1 MFNIFKD
8 ATMTQPVGS
17 IVKKMATFSEMVTSA
32 DSYQVN
38 FPPDATPNDKLLLI
52 ICGLMI
58 DYQFF
63 EETAGNNEQNR
74 Y

>member
-1 MFNIFKD
+1 MGH
-8 ATMTQPVGS
+8 PVGS
-17 IVKKMATFSEMVTSA
+17 IVKKVANLSELVTSA

-38 FPPDATPNDKLLLI
+38 FPADAKPNEKLLLI
-52 ICGLMI
+52 ITTLMI

-63 EETAGNNEQNR
+63 EEKAGQNDNTTVHS